1 MSPGAVRSK
10 ATGVALLL
18 AGFLIAAYGAVCG
31 IGGGLFAVPILHYV
45 FKRSLKS
52 AVATSLCLVSA
63 SALSATIIES
73 FHPENALRWSLVAVV
88 LSTALLGTQVGMWI
102 AHRLATRTLKLVFC
116 LVLGV
121 VGLKLILASSAVN
134 GAVIAGFT
142 LDTSAYLVAAVTGV
156 FAGIA
161 VPLLGVGG
169 GLVVVPALLFG
180 LPEIGYLGARATSLA
195 VATVTAS
202 RSVWMYGRDGLVDWR
217 SAEWFAGGALFGAVL
232 GVELVHLPGA
242 PELGRT
248 LLGLALCFTAFRF
261 GWDWTKTRR
270 GAPSDPD
277 RS

>member
-1 MSPGAVRSK
+1 MSPGAVHSK
-10 ATGVALLL
+10 STGIALLV
-18 AGFLIAAYGAVCG
+18 AGFFIAAYGAMCG

-52 AVATSLCLVSA
+52 AVATSLCLVSV
-63 SALSATIIES
+63 SALSATVIES

-88 LSTALLGTQVGMWI
+88 LGTALLGTQAGMWI
-102 AHRLATRTLKLVFC
+102 ARRLATRALKVVFC
-116 LVLGV
+116 VVLGA

-134 GAVIAGFT
+134 GAVIAGFAP
-142 LDTSAYLVAAVTGV
+142 DTGAYLVAVVAGV

-195 VATVTAS
+195 VAAVTAS
-202 RSVWMYGRDGLVDWR
+202 RSVWMYGRDGLVDWW
-217 SAEWFAGGALFGAVL
+217 SAKWISGGALFGAVL

-248 LLGLALCFTAFRF
+248 LLGVALCLTAARF
-261 GWDWTKTRR
+261 GWDWIATRR
-270 GAPSDPD
+270 DAAA
-277 RS
+277 